1 MNYIYILREREF
13 MRLGQD
19 VYKLGR
25 TTQRNLKRLLQHS
38 KGSELLFQ
46 SICSNCRETET
57 GLRAIFMENYRYRD
71 DFGTKYFE
79 GCIFEMIVDIC
90 TYLREHIDD
99 EIGRQYELAEHDSDE
114 SEEESDEDEDEDEDE
129 AENDEDEDDDENAM
143 DMERKEVDK
152 DDEDEDDDEE
162 EVFIV
167 EKIVGHHNIQALSD
181 GAEFVVKWKG
191 FAGSENTMESWNA
204 LKHTTALFK
213 YITKFQTSKWLT
225 VRNALFAD
233 IESHGSVEIRNI
245 LHKFLHK

>member
-57 GLRAIFMENYRYRD
+57 GIRVIFMDNYRYRD

-79 GCIFEMIVDIC
+79 GCIFEMIIDIC
-90 TYLREHIDD
+90 AYLHAHIDD

-114 SEEESDEDEDEDEDE
+114 SEEESDDDEDQDEDQ
-129 AENDEDEDDDENAM
+129 DDDENVM
-143 DMERKEVDK
+143 D
-152 DDEDEDDDEE
+152 
-162 EVFIV
+162 
-167 EKIVGHHNIQALSD
+167 N
-181 GAEFVVKWKG
+181 
-191 FAGSENTMESWNA
+191 
-204 LKHTTALFK
+204 
-213 YITKFQTSKWLT
+213 
-225 VRNALFAD
+225 
-233 IESHGSVEIRNI
+233 
-245 LHKFLHK
+245 